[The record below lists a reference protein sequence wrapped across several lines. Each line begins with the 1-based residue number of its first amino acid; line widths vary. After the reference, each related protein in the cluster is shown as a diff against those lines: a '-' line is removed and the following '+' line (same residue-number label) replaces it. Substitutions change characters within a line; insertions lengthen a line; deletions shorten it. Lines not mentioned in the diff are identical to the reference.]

1 MIPSELERLV
11 QERIALGQRP
21 YFVNCTEGTTV
32 VGAFDPINP
41 IADICEK
48 YGMWFHVD
56 AAWGG
61 GCLLSRN
68 QRHKLAGIERAQS
81 VTWNPHKLMGTL
93 LQCST
98 VHFREDVSVVR
109 SFETGL
115 RFHVPFFVSSSFRV
129 SSLTAT
135 KCAQITCFNRT
146 NTTTSH
152 MIRETKSFNVDDTM
166 TSSNVG
172 FCGDLRFVKEKHFF
186 LFSLVLL
193 YHMAHVSLSSSSLSV
208 CLSHSFLILFA
219 SQNTTAGNTFLPS

>member
-68 QRHKLAGIERAQS
+68 QRHKLAGVERAHS

-98 VHFREDVSVVR
+98 VHFREDVSIVR

-115 RFHVPFFVSSSFRV
+115 
-129 SSLTAT
+129 
-135 KCAQITCFNRT
+135 
-146 NTTTSH
+146 
-152 MIRETKSFNVDDTM
+152 
-166 TSSNVG
+166 
-172 FCGDLRFVKEKHFF
+172 
-186 LFSLVLL
+186 
-193 YHMAHVSLSSSSLSV
+193 
-208 CLSHSFLILFA
+208 
-219 SQNTTAGNTFLPS
+219 